1 VEHLSSEVK
10 KKYIMHYITLILF
23 YLFTG
28 FLRPDSLTSITSST
42 GKILLKPVV
51 NPDSLFTLHLNSK
64 NNQVTII
71 PPQNSSFVLPDS
83 TFAIELFKAGDFNA
97 DRKKDVLANLGA
109 CGTGGCVYGLFL
121 NYDENRY
128 TLAFYNYLKN
138 VEFNVAKNGCWA
150 IKSTET
156 IEPYSP
162 LKSNVT
168 IYKLDLR
175 TNQYLRDTSYIYQS
189 N

>member
-1 VEHLSSEVK
+1 MFVGFTIKESTSNQTNYRIVLEIKS
-10 KKYIMHYITLILF
+10 KYNT
-23 YLFTG
+23 
-28 FLRPDSLTSITSST
+28 
-42 GKILLKPVV
+42 
-51 NPDSLFTLHLNSK
+51 DSLFTLHLNSK

-71 PPQNSSFVLPDS
+71 PPQNSSFALPDS
-83 TFAIELFKAGDFNA
+83 SFAIEVYKAGDFNA
-97 DRKKDVLANLGA
+97 DGKKDVLANLGA
-109 CGTGGCVYGLFL
+109 CGTGGCMYGLFL

-128 TLAFYNYLKN
+128 TLAYYNYLKN
-138 VEFNVAKNGCWA
+138 VEFIVAKNGGWT

-162 LKSNVT
+162 FKSNVT